1 MEGSEM
7 IKELKDVEIR
17 KSETLETKKERAKR
31 RRGYWKAWRK
41 NKDQEAEEQESK
53 EEFQDEGA
61 SEQGEDERHHHHH
74 QDPGKVIGIRDN
86 THQVLH
92 QGLG

>member
-1 MEGSEM
+1 ME
-7 IKELKDVEIR
+7 
-17 KSETLETKKERAKR
+17 
-31 RRGYWKAWRK
+31 
-41 NKDQEAEEQESK
+41 NCFSK
-53 EEFQDEGA
+53 EDFQDEGA